1 MLSCPVS
8 DRVEFRP
15 VPPLQN
21 LRPRSSELAR
31 HIAGSATKAFR
42 QAALVGKRRTACHSL
57 AAVWHWELV
66 CENGLKSTAQPL
78 SLYRCCRTLQV
89 QGEQAAGRAH
99 PVPVILV
106 GCTAAQTNLVMAAI
120 VVEPWPGKTVRAT
133 SSEDPLQESH
143 LRAPLLGNA
152 PQPLRADGDS
162 SFGQTRS
169 FRGVL
174 PSVKG

>member
-15 VPPLQN
+15 VPPLQKPKN
-21 LRPRSSELAR
+21 PETGPQSWAR

-42 QAALVGKRRTACHSL
+42 QAALMGKRRTASHSL
-57 AAVWHWELV
+57 AAVWHCELV

-106 GCTAAQTNLVMAAI
+106 GCTA
-120 VVEPWPGKTVRAT
+120 
-133 SSEDPLQESH
+133 
-143 LRAPLLGNA
+143 
-152 PQPLRADGDS
+152 
-162 SFGQTRS
+162 
-169 FRGVL
+169 
-174 PSVKG
+174 